1 VTATECR
8 EVLYQTYPPDLIQ
21 ALANHKTTFT
31 CQLDVMGRLQEIAE
45 ENERKLKREASMDS
59 WFKKVYEKCGDRWCE
74 IDKSSPE
81 LDR

>member
-1 VTATECR
+1 
-8 EVLYQTYPPDLIQ
+8 
-21 ALANHKTTFT
+21 
-31 CQLDVMGRLQEIAE
+31 MGRLQEIAE